1 MIMISNRVLRSKL
14 DPNREVGQA
23 AQGNR
28 IAEEAYNDFHGFIR
42 RAREAVGRGILF
54 DMHGQVMSEQKN
66 ERQNKVF
73 LTPFLLE
80 RIGMDCSATVPV

>member
-1 MIMISNRVLRSKL
+1 MISNRVLRSKL

-54 DMHGQVMSEQKN
+54 DMHGQGSRHAEKLKRTDFVQ
-66 ERQNKVF
+66 
-73 LTPFLLE
+73 
-80 RIGMDCSATVPV
+80 